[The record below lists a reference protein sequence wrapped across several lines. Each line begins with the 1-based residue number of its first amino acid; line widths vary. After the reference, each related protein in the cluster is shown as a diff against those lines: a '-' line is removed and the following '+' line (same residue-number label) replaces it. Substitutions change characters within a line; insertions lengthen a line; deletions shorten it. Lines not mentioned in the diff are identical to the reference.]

1 MLFRQQQ
8 RIRGGCIYADGV
20 DVYCFDNGK
29 RSRQRTQTPTSTA
42 LSKEP
47 IMTATKTL
55 IAAALIAVSAVGSS
69 AFAQSYSHLDP
80 ITASQ
85 KSRAEVLADLE
96 IYRESGL
103 AAADRTEDFAL
114 NVGQRAKAEARYAE
128 LKASPKYAALV
139 QKFAAKEGKGAV
151 TEGVA
156 AR

>member
-1 MLFRQQQ
+1 
-8 RIRGGCIYADGV
+8 
-20 DVYCFDNGK
+20 
-29 RSRQRTQTPTSTA
+29 
-42 LSKEP
+42 
-47 IMTATKTL
+47 MTAKTL
-55 IAAALIAVSAVGSS
+55 IATALIALSAAAVP

-80 ITASQ
+80 ITQSQ

-114 NVGQRAKAEARYAE
+114 NANQRAKAEARYAA
-128 LKASPKYAALV
+128 LKSSTTYAALV
-139 QKFAAKEGKGAV
+139 QRYAAKDAKGAV

>member
-1 MLFRQQQ
+1 
-8 RIRGGCIYADGV
+8 
-20 DVYCFDNGK
+20 
-29 RSRQRTQTPTSTA
+29 
-42 LSKEP
+42 
-47 IMTATKTL
+47 MTTTKTL

-80 ITASQ
+80 ITPSQ

-103 AAADRTEDFAL
+103 AAVDRTEDVAL
-114 NVGQRAKAEARYAE
+114 NASQRAKAEARYAE
-128 LKASPKYAALV
+128 LKASPKYASLV
-139 QKFAAKEGKGAV
+139 QKYAAKEGKGAV